1 MFSATAWSLIIIGE
15 CMAYLILASDKVETT
30 YESKAKSNKNNS
42 KDTYEYFSK
51 LTLDYQKKYYNN
63 NLDLKYY
70 KNDSTVG
77 LTDDKHFNAKHA
89 SEISRRTGK
98 AFTNIDKTY

>member
-1 MFSATAWSLIIIGE
+1 MFSTTAWSLIIIGE

-51 LTLDYQKKYYNN
+51 LTLDDQKKYYNN
-63 NLDLKYY
+63 TANKFKLFK
-70 KNDSTVG
+70 
-77 LTDDKHFNAKHA
+77 
-89 SEISRRTGK
+89 SRTKVERQE
-98 AFTNIDKTY
+98 